1 MSVPVVGGIKA
12 GKGEAE
18 RKGWCLRGKEK
29 EGGGRAGWSEIE
41 EWRDRDR
48 RLGRERVVEGGR
60 AVGRES

>member
-1 MSVPVVGGIKA
+1 M
-12 GKGEAE
+12 
-18 RKGWCLRGKEK
+18 RGKEK